1 MSISLVYVTTENI
14 ARARHIG
21 RILVEDRL
29 AACANIID
37 QVKSIYWWNG
47 KIEEGEEVILIVK
60 TQSSLVEAVIKRV
73 GELHHADTPCAIE
86 LAVNYGN
93 QDFLD
98 WVKSETA

>member
-14 ARARHIG
+14 AQASQIG
-21 RILVEDRL
+21 RILIEDRL
-29 AACANIID
+29 AACVNIID
-37 QVKSIYWWNG
+37 RMKSIYWWNG
-47 KIEEGEEVILIVK
+47 KIEESDEAILIVK
-60 TQSSLVEAVIKRV
+60 TQSSLVGSVIKRI

-86 LAVNYGN
+86 LAVNQGN